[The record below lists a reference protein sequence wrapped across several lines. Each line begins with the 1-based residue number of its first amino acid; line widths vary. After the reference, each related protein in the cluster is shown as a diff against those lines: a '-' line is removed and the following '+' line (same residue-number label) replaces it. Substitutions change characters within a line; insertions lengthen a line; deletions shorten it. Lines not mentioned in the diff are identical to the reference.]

1 MKFTNDSRKLINFF
15 TNNNCLKLIKQ
26 TNKTDLIFKKLYYE
40 ITNSV
45 SYINNLKAQLGDH
58 FYKLKIEHIT
68 NVKQIPKPS
77 TFPANGFPNII
88 RNQINEYSLSS
99 LSYSFQLFN
108 RNIKI
113 IFLTE
118 DLSPEEIIKKY
129 NNYVDFMLVWLH
141 IAFKYSSHIC
151 ANELKIFIYHTSL
164 NKRLPQTNIEILD
177 ESNVNTAFTRS
188 CPKDSEIVVFRKE
201 EWFKVFIHETFH
213 NFGLDFSGMNNG
225 ICHSKILSIFP
236 VKSDVNLYEAYTEFW
251 ARIINVLFCSFI
263 KMKDKK
269 DINDFLTN
277 TELLMNFERIYSFF
291 QMVKVLD
298 FMDLSY
304 INLYENSSYSEN
316 MRNNLY
322 KENTSVLSYYII
334 TLILINNYQGFLL
347 WCQTNN
353 KNLFQFEKTSSNQ
366 QKFCDYIE
374 KKYKSK
380 NLLDG
385 IECTEKLL
393 HNLKKT
399 HRGKRMNELGYILTN
414 LRMTICELG

>member
-1 MKFTNDSRKLINFF
+1 
-15 TNNNCLKLIKQ
+15 
-26 TNKTDLIFKKLYYE
+26 
-40 ITNSV
+40 
-45 SYINNLKAQLGDH
+45 
-58 FYKLKIEHIT
+58 
-68 NVKQIPKPS
+68 
-77 TFPANGFPNII
+77 
-88 RNQINEYSLSS
+88 
-99 LSYSFQLFN
+99 
-108 RNIKI
+108 
-113 IFLTE
+113 
-118 DLSPEEIIKKY
+118 
-129 NNYVDFMLVWLH
+129 
-141 IAFKYSSHIC
+141 
-151 ANELKIFIYHTSL
+151 
-164 NKRLPQTNIEILD
+164 
-177 ESNVNTAFTRS
+177 
-188 CPKDSEIVVFRKE
+188 
-201 EWFKVFIHETFH
+201 
-213 NFGLDFSGMNNG
+213 
-225 ICHSKILSIFP
+225 
-236 VKSDVNLYEAYTEFW
+236 
-251 ARIINVLFCSFI
+251 
-263 KMKDKK
+263 MKDKK